1 MKFPLV
7 LSEISRGQEPIVGV
21 HFAEKNTF
29 LIMAALVF
37 SEFHVCKALSQ
48 SFYDKSVTDKHIRSL
63 AFDSSLSSRKA
74 PVESGIKTSVNNKHM
89 DKPKRIMVIDDEE
102 DVTLLLKLILE
113 GENQDVTFT
122 FAVDS
127 FNDPLVALEN
137 YRRDSYDLV
146 IIDIIM
152 PKLDGLEL
160 YNELKKKDKNVKV
173 CFLTAGEMYY
183 ERYRNSIFPELSTV
197 KIIQKPISN
206 KELLRKIIGYFET

>member
-7 LSEISRGQEPIVGV
+7 LSELSRGQETIVAV
-21 HFAEKNTF
+21 YFAEKNTF
-29 LIMAALVF
+29 LIMAALVS

-63 AFDSSLSSRKA
+63 AFDSALCSRKV
-74 PVESGIKTSVNNKHM
+74 PVESGIKTNVNSNNK

-113 GENQDVTFT
+113 GGNQDVTFT
-122 FAVDS
+122 FTVDS

-160 YNELKKKDKNVKV
+160 YKELKKKDNNVKV

-183 ERYRNSIFPELSTV
+183 NRYRNSILPELSKD
-197 KIIQKPISN
+197 KIIQKPVSN
-206 KELLRKIIGYFET
+206 KELLRKILGYFET